1 MEQIS
6 KEQVIKFSQKVIRET
21 YIYVPYPKREK
32 ITPRFAAWCIHLSEE
47 MLVASA
53 MITFV
58 ESCWKASFPGYSKIR
73 SMKDIT
79 EFLTDS
85 AKAAIK
91 SYLNGEI
98 KLIVKSSVARNTRSK
113 VEGYF
118 DEDSNDDASRTYD
131 DSDFIIRP
139 GLSDRVRE
147 VFR

>member
-1 MEQIS
+1 
-6 KEQVIKFSQKVIRET
+6 
-21 YIYVPYPKREK
+21 
-32 ITPRFAAWCIHLSEE
+32 
-47 MLVASA
+47 
-53 MITFV
+53 
-58 ESCWKASFPGYSKIR
+58 
-73 SMKDIT
+73 MKDIT